1 MTALPVIQNTPEWL
15 DARRDVIGSSDIPI
29 ITGSSPYRTSLFSLW
44 AVKTRLAEPEIP
56 DATTQELFDLGH
68 ALEPVIA
75 ARYAQISGRQVRR
88 ARRMLVDRKRRW
100 MGASLDFVSAQKG
113 DRRIVEIKWA
123 PFRRWAHD
131 GPEPV
136 PAHVQDQVQWQL
148 DVSKY
153 DAADVA
159 VMSGAHVEAYSVEP
173 SAAYQDNLRFLG
185 RDFWD
190 LVERRERPPIDGSD
204 ETRGVILQLHPRD
217 TLGLMS
223 PNVEVAALAHA
234 LRDATKALK
243 VAKEEDGRLRNELR
257 WMLEDYAGVEDDDYR
272 IHFRKAADR
281 IVELTNWE
289 GIVAEYDALL
299 RTIEDAVIADDLGAA
314 NAAFLG
320 SDPET
325 IRSRHTTKETKEG
338 GRSLTPKFRDDE
350 TGRWI

>member
-1 MTALPVIQNTPEWL
+1 MTAIALPVRQNTPEWL
-15 DARRDVIGSSDIPI
+15 DARRDVIGSSDIPVV
-29 ITGSSPYRTSLFSLW
+29 TGSSPYRTSLFSLW
-44 AVKTRLAEPEIP
+44 AYKTRLAEPEMP
-56 DATTQELFDLGH
+56 DATTQELYDLGH

-75 ARYAQISGRQVRR
+75 ARYTQITGRQVRR
-88 ARRMLVDRKRRW
+88 ARRMLVDRKRIW

-148 DVSKY
+148 DVSGY

-159 VMSGAHVEAYSVEP
+159 VMSGAHVETYGVEP

-190 LVERRERPPIDGSD
+190 SVERQERPALDGSD

-217 TLGLMS
+217 TLGLLS
-223 PNVEVAALAHA
+223 PNAEVAALARS
-234 LRDATKALK
+234 LREASQALK
-243 VAKEEDGRLRNELR
+243 RAKEEDGRLRNELR
-257 WMLEDYAGVEDDDYR
+257 WMLDDYAGVEDDDYR

-289 GIVAEYDALL
+289 AIAAAYRELLERHAVAEATYLDA
-299 RTIEDAVIADDLGAA
+299 IQSIH
-314 NAAFLG
+314 
-320 SDPET
+320 S
-325 IRSRHTTKETKEG
+325 TTETKAG
-338 GRSLTPKFRDDE
+338 GRSLIPKFRDEE